1 MIAEEVLRLFSTLP
15 LSNSALAEGANCITP
30 RRGRPCKRS
39 QQPAPGPR
47 GTCVVLLGLGS
58 TGGAPGEVC
67 SPFWLGQW
75 GSSSLGS
82 TWQAKEPGK
91 GASADLDLFLPAY
104 WDTRKGGLPVEVST
118 VEVSHRDPVY
128 GAIWLQSKTGT
139 ECFSASTD
147 GQVRGRGR
155 EGARHTHGGHTG
167 RH

>member
-15 LSNSALAEGANCITP
+15 PSNSALAEGANCITP
-30 RRGRPCKRS
+30 QRGRPCERS

-58 TGGAPGEVC
+58 VGGAPGEVWP
-67 SPFWLGQW
+67 PFWLGQW
-75 GSSSLGS
+75 GSSSLGKHVAS
-82 TWQAKEPGK
+82 K
-91 GASADLDLFLPAY
+91 GAGADLDSSFSFPAY

-147 GQVRGRGR
+147 GQVKGRGR
-155 EGARHTHGGHTG
+155 EGARHAHGGRTG
-167 RH
+167 RR

>member
-1 MIAEEVLRLFSTLP
+1 MRFAPRSGLDSGVAAPWEAHGKQRSRAREPVQILTFS
-15 LSNSALAEGANCITP
+15 
-30 RRGRPCKRS
+30 
-39 QQPAPGPR
+39 
-47 GTCVVLLGLGS
+47 
-58 TGGAPGEVC
+58 
-67 SPFWLGQW
+67 F
-75 GSSSLGS
+75 
-82 TWQAKEPGK
+82 
-91 GASADLDLFLPAY
+91 PAY